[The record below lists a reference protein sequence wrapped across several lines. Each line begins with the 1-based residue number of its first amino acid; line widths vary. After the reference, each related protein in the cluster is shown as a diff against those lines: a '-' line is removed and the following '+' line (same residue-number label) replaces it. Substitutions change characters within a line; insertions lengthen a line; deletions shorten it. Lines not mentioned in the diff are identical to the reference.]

1 MARAAGTLSRP
12 APGGPAWLLAICL
25 SRVGTYMVYIAYAA
39 TLPVLQ
45 REWTL
50 SGTAAGSIASAFQVA
65 YAISLMGCSALADRI
80 GARRVFLSGSAASAA
95 VAVAFAWLAR
105 DYWSGLG
112 LYSLLAL
119 ALGGTYT
126 TGILLVAENVPVERR
141 GRAMG
146 SYLAGHSL
154 GLALALVLTGAAISR
169 GGYVLAFWLL
179 AAGPVVGGALAWT
192 AVRGTP
198 NVVTTRA
205 GGPRFGA
212 EVLRNRPAMLVIA
225 GYTCHSWELLG
236 MWAWTPAFLAAC
248 FVAAGSELNR
258 GAGLGAYL
266 TSLFHLTGMVA
277 SLLAGMFAD
286 RFGRTPVIFVM
297 AAISAACSLLFGWL
311 LGASLALVV
320 GVGLL
325 YGFSALGDSPIYSA
339 AITEVVAP
347 AYRGSALALRS
358 LLGYG
363 AGAIAPL
370 LFGVI
375 LDWYGVR
382 NAGAWGWAFVSLG
395 VAGVGAV
402 LSVVLLHRTPEAA
415 ALHRGAS
422 RGTPAVSV
430 PAR

>member
-1 MARAAGTLSRP
+1 MKRP
-12 APGGPAWLLAICL
+12 APGGSGWLLAICA
-25 SRVGTYMVYIAYAA
+25 SRIGAYMVYIAYAA

-45 REWTL
+45 REWHL

-65 YAISLMGCSALADRI
+65 YAVSLMGCSALADRV
-80 GARRVFLSGSAASAA
+80 GARRVFLMGTVASAGAA
-95 VAVAFAWLAR
+95 VTFAMFAR
-105 DYWSGLG
+105 GYWSGLG
-112 LYSLLAL
+112 LYALLAL

-154 GLALALVLTGAAISR
+154 GLALALVLAGMAIPR

-179 AAGPVVGGALAWT
+179 ALGPVLGGALAWVAGRAT
-192 AVRGTP
+192 A
-198 NVVTTRA
+198 NVIPARA
-205 GGPRFGA
+205 VGQKFGA
-212 EVLRNRPAMLVIA
+212 EVLKNRPAILVIA
-225 GYTCHSWELLG
+225 GYTFHSWELLG

-248 FVAAGSELNR
+248 FVAAGAELTR

-266 TSLFHLTGMVA
+266 TSLFHLTGMMA
-277 SLLAGMFAD
+277 SLLAGLLAD
-286 RFGRTPVIFVM
+286 RFGRTPVMLVM
-297 AAISAACSLLFGWL
+297 AAISAACSLVFGWL
-311 LGASLALVV
+311 IGASLALIV

-325 YGFSALGDSPIYSA
+325 YGFAALGDSPIYST

-370 LFGVI
+370 LFGAI
-375 LDWYGVR
+375 LDWYGVG

-395 VAGVGAV
+395 IAGVGAV
-402 LSVVLLHRTPEAA
+402 VSVVLLHRTPEAG
-415 ALHRGAS
+415 ALRRGGIGRA
-422 RGTPAVSV
+422 PAVFVS
-430 PAR
+430 PR